1 MAQKP
6 EQDGDQKTAVNNTAV
21 ATKQDEAKAES
32 TQTSN
37 TKVDK
42 EADKTNADNA
52 QTSEAKDSKKADKVQ
67 LYEVLFPVKINGK
80 RNEIGNKIKLDLS
93 DDALNELVL
102 EKVIK
107 KA

>member
-1 MAQKP
+1 MAQRP

-21 ATKQDEAKAES
+21 PSKQDESKADS
-32 TQTSN
+32 
-37 TKVDK
+37 
-42 EADKTNADNA
+42 A
-52 QTSEAKDSKKADKVQ
+52 QTSEAKDSKKAEKVQ

-80 RNEIGNKIKLDLS
+80 RNEIGDKIKLDLS

-102 EKVIK
+102 AKVIK